1 MLTSMN
7 RAAQKESQKIG
18 DFLREVGWY
27 LDAGEPNPLAY
38 SHARLFRKPE
48 YCLYAEIVGSQRAP
62 HIRYTIGKLDS
73 AARYDSDVVY
83 SSSSFEDICD
93 VWESFK

>member
-7 RAAQKESQKIG
+7 RAAQKEPQKIG

-27 LDAGEPNPLAY
+27 LSADEANPLAY

-48 YCLYAEIVGSQRAP
+48 YCLYAEIVGSTRAP
-62 HIRYTIGKLDS
+62 SIEYRIGKLDS
-73 AARYDSDVVY
+73 ASRYDSDLIY
-83 SSSSFEDICD
+83 SSSSFEDISD